1 MSIQGYVTTQE
12 IVDFI
17 ELINPEF
24 LSTDINDMIV
34 NSTYEIINKQIG
46 GEYEE
51 QELILH
57 QDGRGTKEIFCPQI
71 PIVNVTNIAIVALS
85 GEETPFIINGEDRNI
100 WWDAN
105 TGLIWM
111 RPTEETNVEINNA
124 INLFPDR
131 PNSVKIA
138 GTFGEIATDLV
149 KVLQLMMIL
158 KQYSLLQPSLY
169 ASDIISEKIGR
180 YEYKLANASN
190 VAPDNQRKGLD
201 GYIEWLFKQLPN
213 QENNMGLEVI

>member
-1 MSIQGYVTTQE
+1 MAISGYVTAQE
-12 IVDFI
+12 IVDFM

-24 LSTDINDMIV
+24 LATDINDMIV

-46 GEYEE
+46 GEYEI
-51 QELILH
+51 QDLTLY

-71 PIVNVTNIAIVALS
+71 PMVAVTNIATVALD
-85 GEETPFIINGEDRNI
+85 GTETAFTINGKDRNI
-100 WWDAN
+100 WWDAS
-105 TGLIWM
+105 TGKIW
-111 RPTEETNVEINNA
+111 VESNNA
-124 INLFPDR
+124 VIEKNGSGQPFPDY
-131 PNSVKIA
+131 PNSVKIE
-138 GTFGEIATDLV
+138 GRFGEIATDLV

-158 KQYSLLQPSLY
+158 KQYSLLQPALY

-190 VAPDNQRKGLD
+190 VAPENQRKGLD

-213 QENNMGLEVI
+213 QENNMGLEAI